1 MSLMSTLNELQ
12 QQSLQQYNT
21 FYKLTLA
28 VENSLLP
35 LNTEKINQLSRE
47 LDQIKEKVRKTDI
60 RLNAFLQQNTQAAES
75 QLNAERLALMQKIID
90 KNTTLS
96 PKIQAM
102 MAMQASELS
111 KIKQGRNTL
120 GGYTSQASKAGR
132 IINTAN

>member
-1 MSLMSTLNELQ
+1 MNLMSTLNKLQ

-21 FYKLTLA
+21 FYNLTLA
-28 VENSLLP
+28 LEGSLTP
-35 LNTEKINQLSRE
+35 LNTEEINRLSGE
-47 LDQIKEKVRKTDI
+47 LDQIKKTVRQTDV
-60 RLNAFLQQNTQAAES
+60 RLNALLQRDPQAAES
-75 QLNAERLALMQKIID
+75 PLNAERLALMQKIID

-96 PKIQAM
+96 PKIRAM

-120 GGYTSQASKAGR
+120 GGYIGPASKAGR